1 MTNQSTN
8 TAAVPSH
15 RLYCVTGND
24 KASHW
29 TEVGAAWPNKDGQG
43 FSLRFTAVPLSGR
56 LVMRTITERSEQQAE
71 LTGEAA

>member
-1 MTNQSTN
+1 MTTQSTN

-29 TEVGAAWPNKDGQG
+29 TEIGAAWPNKDGQG
-43 FSLRFTAVPLSGR
+43 FVSSPVK
-56 LVMRTITERSEQQAE
+56 
-71 LTGEAA
+71 

>member
-8 TAAVPSH
+8 STAIPSH

-29 TEVGAAWPNKDGQG
+29 TEVGAAWPNKDSQG
-43 FSLRFTAVPLSGR
+43 FSLRFTAIPLSGR
-56 LVMRTITERSEQQAE
+56 LVMRIITERPDQSAE
-71 LTGEAA
+71 PAGEAD